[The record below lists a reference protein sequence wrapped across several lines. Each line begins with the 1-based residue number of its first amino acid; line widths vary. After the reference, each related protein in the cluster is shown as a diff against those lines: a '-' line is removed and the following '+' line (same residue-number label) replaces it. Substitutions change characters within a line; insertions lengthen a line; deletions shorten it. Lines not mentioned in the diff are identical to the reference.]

1 MSETPAV
8 AKPPLDEVMLAMDV
22 VDTLRHRERVVER
35 ALSADAQDKEL
46 VARLKEIYAGQG
58 IAVSDEILER
68 GVKDL
73 RENRFVYTPPAPG
86 AGVTLARLYVSRGR
100 WGKPLFLIVGVVA
113 AVLIGYQLLV
123 RGPAEARIAALP
135 AELEQAYAAVV
146 AESEAPA
153 VETRAD
159 AARRDG
165 QLALERDDYGAA
177 RAAIAALDG
186 LHATLLQQYE
196 LHVVSRPG
204 ELSGVWRVPDANP
217 GAQNY
222 YLIVEAIDADGK
234 RLTLPIRNEED
245 GKTYRVS
252 RWGQRVDEATFRA
265 VAADKQDDGI
275 IQNDVVGVKQR
286 GDLAPK
292 YRAGV
297 LGGAITKW

>member
-153 VETRAD
+153 VETERTRRA
-159 AARRDG
+159 ATGSSRSSATTTALRARRSRRSTACTRRCCSNTSCTSCRG
-165 QLALERDDYGAA
+165 PASSAASGACRTRTRA
-177 RAAIAALDG
+177 RR
-186 LHATLLQQYE
+186 T
-196 LHVVSRPG
+196 
-204 ELSGVWRVPDANP
+204 
-217 GAQNY
+217 
-222 YLIVEAIDADGK
+222 
-234 RLTLPIRNEED
+234 T
-245 GKTYRVS
+245 T
-252 RWGQRVDEATFRA
+252 
-265 VAADKQDDGI
+265 
-275 IQNDVVGVKQR
+275 
-286 GDLAPK
+286 
-292 YRAGV
+292 
-297 LGGAITKW
+297 